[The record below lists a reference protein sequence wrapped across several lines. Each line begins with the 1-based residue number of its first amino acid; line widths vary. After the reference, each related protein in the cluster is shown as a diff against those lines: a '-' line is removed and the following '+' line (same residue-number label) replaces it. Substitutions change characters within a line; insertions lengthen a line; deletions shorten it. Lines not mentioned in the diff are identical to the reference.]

1 MDTRALLQAVEHR
14 PYPLP
19 AGPWIMTQI
28 WHEVLFAHWSLA
40 PSVLRL
46 LVPGALELDTFEG
59 QGWLGLVPFRMTH
72 VSPRGIPPLPGLS
85 QFPEMNVR
93 TYVIVNGIPGIYFF
107 SLDAGSAL
115 AVALARRF
123 FHLPYFHARMRSVK
137 VGESIEYESH
147 RIRPAAPE
155 AQFVARYRPLS
166 PIAPAQR
173 VPRDSWLTER
183 YCLYTLGRHEQLCR
197 GDIHHRPWP
206 LQRAELTISSNSM
219 ALAQNIPLPEQP
231 PLLHYA
237 QRQEVLIWPL
247 RRV

>member
-28 WHEVLFAHWSLA
+28 WHEVLFAHWPLA
-40 PSVLRL
+40 PSVLRP
-46 LVPGALELDTFEG
+46 LVPAVLELDTFEG
-59 QGWLGLVPFRMTH
+59 QAWLGLVPFRMTH
-72 VSPRGIPPLPGLS
+72 VSPRGIPPVPRLS

-93 TYVIVNGIPGIYFF
+93 TYVVVNSIPGVYFF

-123 FHLPYFHARMRSVK
+123 FHLPYFHASMRSVP

-147 RIRPAAPE
+147 RLRPAAPE
-155 AQFVARYRPLS
+155 AHFVARYRPLS
-166 PIAPAQR
+166 PITHAQR
-173 VPRDSWLTER
+173 GTRDSWLTER
-183 YCLYTLGRHEQLCR
+183 YCLYTTGRRNHLYR

-206 LQRAELTISSNSM
+206 LQTAELTITSNSM
-219 ALAQNIPLPEQP
+219 TLPQHIHLPGPP

-237 QRQEVLIWPL
+237 HRQEVLIWPL
-247 RRV
+247 RRL